1 MITPRQLSALQ
12 SLCGQVFGGEADLRA
27 ARLEWASAQLGR
39 PVASFRDLSITD
51 AATLIGQLKRGVGQ
65 PDEPPRRRPRNGRA
79 AGTHGRRNVAVTVP
93 VIAGP
98 DDLARV
104 ERARIAA
111 GMSVEGLASWLSSKS
126 SPIGPR
132 SDGRIRTLADANKI
146 YWALKSMARR
156 AG

>member
-98 DDLARV
+98 DDLAR
-104 ERARIAA
+104 A
-111 GMSVEGLASWLSSKS
+111 GGAGVRGGA
-126 SPIGPR
+126 G
-132 SDGRIRTLADANKI
+132 GR
-146 YWALKSMARR
+146 
-156 AG
+156 G